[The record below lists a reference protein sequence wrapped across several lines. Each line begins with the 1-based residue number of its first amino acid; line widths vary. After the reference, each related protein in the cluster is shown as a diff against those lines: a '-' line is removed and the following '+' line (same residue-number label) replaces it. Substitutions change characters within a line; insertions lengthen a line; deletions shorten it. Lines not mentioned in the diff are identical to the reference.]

1 MSGSLEP
8 AGGASLDGLLIADFG
23 RVLAGPYATMLLA
36 DLGADVVKIERAG
49 VGDDTRQWGPPWVGD
64 ESTYFQSVNRNKRSF
79 AWDLRDPAD
88 LQQAQELAARAD
100 VVVENFLPGTMDRL
114 GLGYDAV
121 REINPDVVYCSVTGF
136 GGENNLPGYDLLIQ
150 AVGGLMSITGPEPG
164 VPTKV
169 GVAVVDIIT
178 GLHAAVGILA
188 ALRHRDR
195 TGEGQR
201 VEVNLLSSLLSALA
215 NQTSG
220 YVGAG
225 VVPQA
230 MGNRHPSIAPYEVF
244 RTGDRPLVLAVGNN
258 RQFASLVEVLGVP
271 ELAGDERYA
280 TNTQRVAHRE
290 QLVRDITAAL
300 SAGSAD
306 EWFEKL
312 TAQGVPCGPLND
324 IADAVA
330 LAERLGL
337 NPVVEIDDPRRD
349 RPVRQVANPIR
360 LSATPASYRSAPPR
374 LGEDTPAVSTC

>member
-1 MSGSLEP
+1 VRS
-8 AGGASLDGLLIADFG
+8 ASLDGLLIADFG

-88 LQQAQELAARAD
+88 LQQARELAARAD

-374 LGEDTPAVSTC
+374 LGEDTPAVSTF